1 MRNLGFDFKLPARF
15 PGHTPITNLEL
26 NTASLTGLYE
36 VQEIDGLITSL
47 TNAGVAEVVAE
58 PTLVVQDGHAANF
71 LAGGEFPVPAIV
83 GVGGPASPASF
94 RGFGT
99 SLLVRPSV
107 IDKGFLKLEVTPE
120 VSTILSDASGH

>member
-71 LAGGEFPVPAIV
+71 LAGGEFPYRRVWESV
-83 GVGGPASPASF
+83 
-94 RGFGT
+94 
-99 SLLVRPSV
+99 VRPAQLRFEALALRCS
-107 IDKGFLKLEVTPE
+107 
-120 VSTILSDASGH
+120 SGPPSSIRAF